1 MFFSLTPHMQSEV
14 GEIASRSPVVS
25 LGRAIFG
32 GDERIGCKRDG
43 LRETRLREISMDS
56 QTSGSRS
63 HTDWRRLH
71 ALGLPGGSVR
81 ALLAVLVFVTTWGLL
96 IIKPN
101 QEVPDYLRDLLFI
114 ILGHYFAIR
123 RRSGATQE
131 PGPPPLYLPR
141 GSVRLFLVVGS
152 VAVAALLFRHGQLT
166 ALNDNPG
173 VVTLLL
179 IGGFLAGVA
188 VNTVA
193 TWWRDRGH
201 HTPRIVEDLRALISM
216 AAAAIL
222 VAIVWNHVL
231 LLFPTDSVDAMVS
244 AQVHLGH
251 LGIEHLLAA
260 VVGFYF
266 GSRS

>member
-1 MFFSLTPHMQSEV
+1 M
-14 GEIASRSPVVS
+14 
-25 LGRAIFG
+25 
-32 GDERIGCKRDG
+32 DG
-43 LRETRLREISMDS
+43 
-56 QTSGSRS
+56 QTADSRS
-63 HTDWRRLH
+63 HIDWRRLH
-71 ALGLPGGSVR
+71 ALGLPAGSVR

-96 IIKPN
+96 IVKPN

-123 RRSGATQE
+123 RRSGTAEE

-152 VAVAALLFRHGQLT
+152 VAVAAMLFRRGRLT
-166 ALNDNPG
+166 ALDDNPG

-201 HTPRIVEDLRALISM
+201 GTPRIVEDLRALISM

-222 VAIVWNHVL
+222 VTLVWNHVL
-231 LLFPTDSVDAMVS
+231 PLFPTDSVDALLS
-244 AQVHLGH
+244 PQVHLGH
-251 LGIEHLLAA
+251 LGVEHILAA